1 MTPAQMLPLLQAW
14 KARHAELHKQMQ
26 ALASLTGNTYDT
38 PFCTAIWETWNAY
51 TATLAR
57 LIGDT
62 GEWLAWFE
70 DENDMGAKGL
80 EVCSFTRTI
89 KVRTLRQLA
98 TVIAGS
104 RP

>member
-14 KARHAELHKQMQ
+14 KARHAELHKQIQ
-26 ALASLTGNTYDT
+26 ALARLTGGTGDG
-38 PFCTAIWETWNAY
+38 PLHVAVRSTWDAY
-51 TATLAR
+51 TATLAS
-57 LIGDT
+57 LIEDN
-62 GEWLAWFE
+62 GEWLVWFE

>member
-14 KARHAELHKQMQ
+14 KARHAELHKQMT
-26 ALASLTGNTYDT
+26 ALASLTGNSYDT

-62 GEWLAWFE
+62 GGWLVWFE
-70 DENDMGAKGL
+70 EENAMGAKGL
-80 EVCSFTRTI
+80 EVESWTRTV

-98 TVIAGS
+98 SVIARS